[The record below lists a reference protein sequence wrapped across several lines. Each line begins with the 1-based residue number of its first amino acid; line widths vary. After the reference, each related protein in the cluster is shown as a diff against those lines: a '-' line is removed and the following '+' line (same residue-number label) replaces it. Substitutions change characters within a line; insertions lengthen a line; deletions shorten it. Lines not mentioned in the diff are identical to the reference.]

1 MTIKI
6 SGIELELPDGCTI
19 EVADE
24 GKKII
29 VKAAGATEVQNVSFT
44 TAGLTFQLC

>member
-24 GKKII
+24 GKKI
-29 VKAAGATEVQNVSFT
+29 K
-44 TAGLTFQLC
+44 TADPV